1 MTSFTRYSK
10 IGREAQRVFDRALM
24 KDGFHHLHSNL
35 YVRYCTT
42 SSNANVHRER
52 VKTFIPVNNCDISI
66 IMSADSQEQNV
77 YHCLNRKR
85 TRNLRFEKPEMVEF
99 F

>member
-1 MTSFTRYSK
+1 MSFTRYNK
-10 IGREAQRVFDRALM
+10 VGRESQKRFERALQ

-42 SSNANVHRER
+42 SSNANMHKER
-52 VKTFIPVNNCDISI
+52 VKGFIPDSNSDISI
-66 IMSADSQEQNV
+66 IMSADNQEQNT

-85 TRNLRFEKPEMVEF
+85 TKSRSYKKPEMVEF